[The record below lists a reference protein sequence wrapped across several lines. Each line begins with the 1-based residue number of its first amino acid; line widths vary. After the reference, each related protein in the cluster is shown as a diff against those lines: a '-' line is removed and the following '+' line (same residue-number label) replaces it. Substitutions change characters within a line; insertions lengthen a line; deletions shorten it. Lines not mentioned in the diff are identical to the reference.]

1 MLNSKLIALILIGI
15 ILFLVY
21 KYSIKCQKKKE
32 FKNNYVYNYPSY
44 TSSNDS
50 YDVNADLKPIL
61 KINKTKH
68 NKRVT
73 FNLSSNEEETFNL
86 LNHKQIE
93 KTFDNNLIMDT
104 TPLCQ
109 KKEVDL
115 NESFN
120 EKLDNIK
127 NCKKIKNNASLK
139 DIYDDLIVDYR
150 KAENKKELIP
160 VINTRQGAAFGLSSY
175 DNSHWNYQNETV
187 LNGGMLDNNL
197 YANDPLLDQ
206 TAKF

>member
-32 FKNNYVYNYPSY
+32 FKNNYVYNSPSY

-50 YDVNADLKPIL
+50 YDVHADLKPIL

-73 FNLSSNEEETFNL
+73 FNLPHQERLYSESENFN
-86 LNHKQIE
+86 N
-93 KTFDNNLIMDT
+93 TPIMDT

-127 NCKKIKNNASLK
+127 NCKKIQKHASLK
-139 DIYDDLIVDYR
+139 DIYDDLVVDYK
-150 KAENKKELIP
+150 KAEHKKELIP
-160 VINTRQGAAFGLSSY
+160 IINTRQDAAFGLSSY
-175 DNSHWNYQNETV
+175 DNSHWNYHDETA

>member
-32 FKNNYVYNYPSY
+32 FKNNYVYNSPSY

-50 YDVNADLKPIL
+50 YDVHADLKPIL
-61 KINKTKH
+61 KINKKTKH

-73 FNLSSNEEETFNL
+73 FNLPNSEEE
-86 LNHKQIE
+86 
-93 KTFDNNLIMDT
+93 NLIEPLVMDT

-127 NCKKIKNNASLK
+127 NCKKIQQHVSLK
-139 DIYDDLIVDYR
+139 DVYDDLVVDYK
-150 KAENKKELIP
+150 KAEHQKELIP
-160 VINTRQGAAFGLSSY
+160 VINTRQEAAFGLSSY
-175 DNSHWNYQNETV
+175 DNSHWNYQNETQ

-206 TAKF
+206 IAKF